1 MGVYEI
7 HAQCMSVLFTVKKS
21 KHAVEKKKRRR
32 KETKRRSANADPN
45 GYLVISNYLLLSLIH
60 CNVFSVVI

>member
-1 MGVYEI
+1 MECMG
-7 HAQCMSVLFTVKKS
+7 VLFTVKKT
-21 KHAVEKKKRRR
+21 KHAVEEKRRR